1 MNPTPP
7 AAQDGPAAP
16 ERQTVDAAAQPAM
29 GSLRPA
35 PRFAPWLVA
44 GLLLLQTALLAIAAK
59 VDSPTLNEPA
69 HLVAG
74 ISYWHFN
81 RFDVYAVNPPLVRMV
96 AAAPVLLAG
105 CKTDWKDFYSG
116 PGARPEMGLGA
127 AFCRANGERTFWL
140 ITLARWA
147 CIPFA
152 LLGGWVCYRWA
163 GALYGW
169 PAGLVA
175 LGLWCTCPNIGA
187 AGHLITSDMA
197 STSLAVAAC
206 YSFWRWLKNPTWESA
221 LISGAVLGVAELTKT
236 TLVIFYPL
244 WFVMWA
250 GYRWA
255 ERQQMNRQ
263 RWGREGAML
272 VVRTVLALY
281 VVNLGYGYEGTGKPL
296 GEFRFV
302 SSALT
307 GPRDENQHTQA
318 GGNRFAGTWLGHVP
332 VPLPEHYILGIDL
345 QRRDFEQYHH
355 WFYLGGRWQKTGWWY
370 YYLYGLGCKLP
381 LGTWCLLGLAAL
393 AGLWRRGPA
402 ARRDEVVLLTPAL
415 VILGFVSF
423 QTGLNEHVRYV
434 LPILPFF
441 FIWIGRLAPAIWPLP
456 PAPMTSLDGR
466 FAIAA
471 GAALVW
477 AMVQPQFSFPHNLSY
492 FNELAGGP
500 AGGIRHLIH
509 SNLDWGQDLLFLRQ
523 WQLAHPEA
531 QPLHIA
537 YFGPCEPG
545 LAGIEGEKVTGL
557 ITAGNAGEPLPP
569 GWYAVSAT
577 LLAGS
582 YDEGTGGDGTAS
594 SRFRTLPEV
603 DRVGYSIHIL
613 RVDADPPSP

>member
-1 MNPTPP
+1 MNPTPLTN
-7 AAQDGPAAP
+7 PAAP
-16 ERQTVDAAAQPAM
+16 HIQTAAAASIPAT
-29 GSLRPA
+29 GVLRSA
-35 PRFAPWLVA
+35 PRFASWLVA
-44 GLLLLQTALLAIAAK
+44 GLLILQAALLAYAAK
-59 VDSPTLNEPA
+59 VDSPTFNEPA

-81 RFDVYAVNPPLVRMV
+81 RFDVYAVNPPLVRLV
-96 AAAPVLLAG
+96 AAAPVVLAG
-105 CKTDWKDFYSG
+105 CETDWSGFYSG
-116 PGARPEMGLGA
+116 PGARPEMSLGG
-127 AFCRANGERTFWL
+127 AFCRANGQRTFWL
-140 ITLARWA
+140 VTLARWA

-163 GALYGW
+163 NALYGW

-175 LGLWCTCPNIGA
+175 LCLWCTCPNIGA

-206 YSFWRWLKNPTWESA
+206 YSFWRWLKNPTWETA
-221 LISGAVLGVAELTKT
+221 VISGVVLGVAELTKT

-244 WFVMWA
+244 WFVLWA
-250 GYRWA
+250 GYRWT
-255 ERQQMNRQ
+255 ERQQMNRR
-263 RWGREGAML
+263 RWGREAAML
-272 VVRTVLALY
+272 VVRTVLAIY
-281 VVNLGYGYEGTGKPL
+281 VVNLGYGYEGTGKTL

-307 GPRDENQHTQA
+307 GQIGEQVQTQA

-332 VPLPEHYILGIDL
+332 VPLPEHYVLGIDL

-370 YYLYGLGCKLP
+370 YYLYGLALKLP
-381 LGTWCLLGLAAL
+381 LGTWCLLGFATL

-402 ARRDEVVLLTPAL
+402 AWRDEVVLLAPAL
-415 VILGFVSF
+415 VILGFVSL

-434 LPILPFF
+434 LPIVPFL
-441 FIWIGRLAPAIWPLP
+441 FIWIGRLAPAIRPRP
-456 PAPMTSLDGR
+456 PSRMTSWDRGI
-466 FAIAA
+466 AAAA
-471 GAALVW
+471 GAALLW
-477 AMVQPQFSFPHNLSY
+477 AMAQPQFSFPHNLSY

-509 SNLDWGQDLLFLRQ
+509 SNLDWGQDLLLLRQ
-523 WQLAHPEA
+523 WQLEHPEA

-537 YFGPCEPG
+537 YFGPCEPE
-545 LAGIEGEKVTGL
+545 LAGVEGKNVTGS
-557 ITAGNAGEPLPP
+557 ITSGHAGEPLSP

-577 LLAGS
+577 LLAGF
-582 YDEGTGGDGTAS
+582 YDEGSGGDGTAS
-594 SRFRTLPEV
+594 CRFRKLVEV

-613 RVDADPPSP
+613 RVDAEQPQQ